1 MNRPLIRCSSIGQ
14 IMGAAQ
20 SIPDDAPEHIKAIAA
35 SKKRTDDDKKT
46 LEEYKNSILSASAK
60 SYLNKLAKEAVY
72 NYRKHL
78 EIKYFKKGIACEDDL
93 IDLANR
99 VFFMFLSKNKE
110 RRSNELITGEPDLI
124 LDDAIWDV
132 KNAWSLDTFPVTPE
146 EAHNP
151 DYEWQ
156 LRGYLHLF
164 DKQHARIV
172 YGLVDTPEELYR
184 YEQADLHIVSHLPP
198 NMRITVCDYVRDMEK
213 ERLMLIKL
221 EKAQQYIIDQMA
233 RIQAAHNY

>member
-1 MNRPLIRCSSIGQ
+1 MNKPLIRCSSIGK

-20 SIPDDAPEHIKAIAA
+20 SIPDDAPENIKAIAA
-35 SKKRTDDDKKT
+35 SKKRTDEEKAT
-46 LEEYKNSILSASAK
+46 LEEYKNSILSATAK
-60 SYLNKLAKEAVY
+60 SYLNTVAKELVY
-72 NYRKHL
+72 AYHKQL
-78 EIKYFKKGIACEDDL
+78 EIKYFKKGIQCEDDL
-93 IDLANR
+93 IDLANH
-99 VFFMFLSKNKE
+99 VFHMFLSKNTT
-110 RRSNELITGEPDLI
+110 RRSTDLITGEPDLI

-156 LRGYLHLF
+156 LRGYFYLY
-164 DKQHARIV
+164 DKQYGRIV

-184 YEQADLHIVSHLPP
+184 YEQADLHIVSHLPK

-213 ERLMLIKL
+213 ERLMLVKA
-221 EKAQQYIIDQMA
+221 EKAQQYIIDQIE
-233 RIQAAHNY
+233 RIKNAHNF